1 MVRVANI
8 GTFKS
13 FQRSQTL
20 LFRCDLATNNEEE
33 KKQNKPVWIL
43 INCFQ
48 TPNSP
53 EFFCILGLH
62 VGFFVPVWE
71 WRTVHKVR
79 ER

>member
-33 KKQNKPVWIL
+33 KKAK
-43 INCFQ
+43 
-48 TPNSP
+48 
-53 EFFCILGLH
+53 
-62 VGFFVPVWE
+62 
-71 WRTVHKVR
+71 
-79 ER
+79 